1 MIDSRSLR
9 LGFLAMVACAA
20 AYGDSRVAVTSVR
33 TWPMGDITRVAIE
46 LTGRPE
52 WRAELI
58 ENPDRLFFDISD
70 SRIAFEKGA
79 PRSPDPA
86 DPLVRQIRVG
96 MNQRTVARVVLE
108 LTGKVEYEASVLS
121 NPWRLMVEL
130 RPAGSRPAVTERK
143 PVETPSPAPQPPAPV
158 SAAAKPIVK
167 EPDAVTRTAATTA
180 APPVAPPAT
189 QKVDTGDA
197 DKAAAIV
204 LVKPPKPAK
213 VNQVTGQRSLTRAL
227 GLKLGRIVLDPG
239 HGGSDYGT
247 SGSGGLHEKD
257 LVLDVAKKLGDLI
270 TERLGAE
277 VVFTRTDDTFIPLQE
292 RTAIANR
299 AEADLFLSI
308 HANSSPSRSVAGPET
323 FYLSLTTSK
332 AELEVAARENA
343 ANGQSIFELESLL
356 KKIAKQD
363 KAEESGE
370 FASRVQRTLYA
381 ESRRRNRDAKNRGV
395 KKAPFVVLVGARMP
409 SVLAEIGF
417 LSNRREEALLKQAD
431 YRQQV
436 AEALYKGVE
445 QYASTLS
452 QMEVA
457 QVGESGQ

>member
-9 LGFLAMVACAA
+9 LGLLSVLACAA
-20 AYGDSRVAVTSVR
+20 AQGDSRVAVTSVR

-58 ENPDRLFFDISD
+58 ENPDRLFFDISNSQISFAKD
-70 SRIAFEKGA
+70 A
-79 PRSPDPA
+79 PRSADPS
-86 DPLVRQIRVG
+86 DPLVKHIRVG
-96 MNQRTVARVVLE
+96 MNQKTIARVVLD
-108 LTGKVEYEASVLS
+108 LSGKVAYEASVLS

-130 RPAGSRPAVTERK
+130 RPAASPPAVTEPK
-143 PVETPSPAPQPPAPV
+143 PAIVTQAQQPREPEATAASKHAGKEQGPALRAANTDKPPAAE
-158 SAAAKPIVK
+158 SANLKA
-167 EPDAVTRTAATTA
+167 DAGDTEK
-180 APPVAPPAT
+180 PPA
-189 QKVDTGDA
+189 V
-197 DKAAAIV
+197 V
-204 LVKPPKPAK
+204 LAKPPKPAR

-270 TERLGAE
+270 TERMGAE
-277 VVFTRTDDTFIPLQE
+277 VVFTRSDDTFIPLQE

-299 AEADLFLSI
+299 AQADLFLSI

-323 FYLSLTTSK
+323 FYLSLTSNK

-363 KAEESGE
+363 KAEESSE
-370 FASRVQRTLYA
+370 FALRVQRTLYS
-381 ESRRRNRDAKNRGV
+381 ESRRRNRDARNRGV
-395 KKAPFVVLVGARMP
+395 KKAPFVVLVGAKMP

-417 LSNRREEALLKQAD
+417 LSNRREESLLKQD
-431 YRQQV
+431 QYRQQV
-436 AEALYKGVE
+436 AEALYKGIE